1 MLAVQFPSQDSRPI
15 IMSPRISFS
24 HDVSPADMRDIAP
37 AAEHQ
42 NIRQSSPPPLSSSE
56 FNFCVLRERFDH
68 FSSADE
74 LFLDGKILPTEIKRG
89 MGQQRKV
96 FPPPP
101 PHPLPPQP
109 LPPLQK
115 QRWKLGR
122 SSSLSCGTGTL
133 CPLPLMSRSNSTGS
147 SSPITKRNYQKVSS
161 SSTKQSQNVSTGHHH
176 QKPPLKKLMNY
187 SGMGIN
193 PVLNIP
199 PGSFFR
205 LPSFFSGGKDKN
217 RKK

>member
-24 HDVSPADMRDIAP
+24 HDVSPADMAV
-37 AAEHQ
+37 EHQ
-42 NIRQSSPPPLSSSE
+42 NIRPSSPPPLSSSE
-56 FNFCVLRERFDH
+56 FNFCVLRERFDR

-89 MGQQRKV
+89 MGQQRMV
-96 FPPPP
+96 FPPP

-109 LPPLQK
+109 LPPPQK
-115 QRWKLGR
+115 QRWRLGR
-122 SSSLSCGTGTL
+122 SSSLSCGTGTF
-133 CPLPLMSRSNSTGS
+133 CPFPLMSRSNSTGS
-147 SSPITKRNYQKVSS
+147 SSPIAKRNYQKVSS
-161 SSTKQSQNVSTGHHH
+161 SSSMKQSQNVSTGHHHH

-205 LPSFFSGGKDKN
+205 LPSFLAGGRDKN